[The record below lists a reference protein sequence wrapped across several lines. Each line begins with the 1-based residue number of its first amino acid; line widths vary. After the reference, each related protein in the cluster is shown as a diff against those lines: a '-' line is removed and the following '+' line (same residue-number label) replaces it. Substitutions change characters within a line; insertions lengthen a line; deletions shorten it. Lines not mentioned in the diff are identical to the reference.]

1 VPSDKAAE
9 AALAASVSEQGMKA
23 QAALLPFALLAFG
36 VSLPVFVWVAGHAAN
51 AEWMSA
57 AFATFAVGWGAFY
70 GVVNWLKTEAATDLR
85 MRARV
90 QILGGL
96 VWAVAIA
103 GLAAFAHYAGPV
115 RETLLL
121 LILGAAMVCVVLTAT
136 WLPSLLI
143 VAPVAVAGPLIAFFV
158 NPAADTAMARVAL
171 GAAALGLALALG
183 VNRILRRQYALI
195 AERERLLAERAE
207 QAESA
212 RRFARVKS
220 DLVDSLSDELRDGL
234 TGVSHVLTTAARG
247 RAAPT
252 RQQIG
257 VALDAVNELLAI
269 VGAGPAVEAEQPARR
284 LRILTVE
291 PDPLAAATLRASLEQ
306 LGHQVVHTTQAA
318 RAVELARICDLD
330 LAVCGD
336 PAAIPGLRDLP
347 GAAGATPIVAVIG
360 SDADE
365 AVSALASGA
374 DALLRRPIATTT
386 TARAIGDALAASRGV
401 ANDRQV
407 A

>member
-1 VPSDKAAE
+1 MPSDKSADT
-9 AALAASVSEQGMKA
+9 ALSAVVGEQGMKA

-51 AEWMSA
+51 AQWMSA
-57 AFATFAVGWGAFY
+57 AFAAFAVGWGAFY
-70 GVVNWLKTEAATDLR
+70 GVVNWLKTPAATDLR
-85 MRARV
+85 RRARV
-90 QILGGL
+90 QIMAGL
-96 VWAVAIA
+96 VWALAIT
-103 GLAAFAHYAGPV
+103 GLAAFANFAGPV

-121 LILGAAMVCVVLTAT
+121 LILGAAMVCMVFTAT

-143 VAPVAVAGPLIAFFV
+143 VAPVALAGPLVVLFLD
-158 NPAADTAMARVAL
+158 PADQPVARLAL
-171 GAAALGLALALG
+171 GAAALGLALALA
-183 VNRILRRQYALI
+183 VNRILRRQYALA
-195 AERERLLAERAE
+195 AERELLLAERAE
-207 QAESA
+207 QAEAA

-234 TGVSHVLTTAARG
+234 TGVAHVLAAAARG

-257 VALDAVNELLAI
+257 VALDSVNELLTI
-269 VGAGPAVEAEQPARR
+269 VGEGPAAPADEPTRR

-291 PDPLAAATLRASLEQ
+291 PDPLTAATLRASLEQ
-306 LGHQVVHTTQAA
+306 LGHQVVHTTQAT

-336 PAAIPGLRDLP
+336 PAAIAPLRALP
-347 GAAGATPIVAVIG
+347 GSAGATPIVAIVSGEI
-360 SDADE
+360 DE
-365 AVSALASGA
+365 AEAALGRGA
-374 DALLRRPIATTT
+374 DALVRRPLAMPAI
-386 TARAIGDALAASRGV
+386 ARAIADALAATRA

>member
-9 AALAASVSEQGMKA
+9 AALAASVGEQGMKA
-23 QAALLPFALLAFG
+23 QAALLPYALLAFG

-51 AEWMSA
+51 AQWMGA
-57 AFATFAVGWGAFY
+57 AFATFAVGWGSFY

-90 QILGGL
+90 QIMGGL
-96 VWAVAIA
+96 VWALAIA

-121 LILGAAMVCVVLTAT
+121 LILGAAMVCVIFTAT

-143 VAPVAVAGPLIAFFV
+143 VAPVAVAGPLIAFAI
-158 NPAADTAMARVAL
+158 PADAPMARVAL

-207 QAESA
+207 QAEAA

-220 DLVDSLSDELRDGL
+220 DLVDSLSEELRDGL
-234 TGVSHVLTTAARG
+234 TGVSHVLATAARG

-252 RQQIG
+252 RQQVG

-269 VGAGPAVEAEQPARR
+269 VGAAPVAEAEQPTRR

-306 LGHQVVHTTQAA
+306 LGHQVVHTTQSA

-336 PAAIPGLRDLP
+336 PAAIAGLRDLP

-365 AVSALASGA
+365 AVAALASGA

>member
-1 VPSDKAAE
+1 VPSEKSADN
-9 AALAASVSEQGMKA
+9 ALAAAVGEQGMKA

-51 AEWMSA
+51 AHWMSA
-57 AFATFAVGWGAFY
+57 AFAAFAVGWGAFY
-70 GVVNWLKTEAATDLR
+70 GVVNWLKTSAATDLR
-85 MRARV
+85 RRARV
-90 QILGGL
+90 QVMAGL
-96 VWAVAIA
+96 VWALAIA
-103 GLAAFAHYAGPV
+103 GLAAFAHFAGPV

-121 LILGAAMVCVVLTAT
+121 LILGAAMVCVVFTAT

-143 VAPVAVAGPLIAFFV
+143 VAPVAVAGPLV
-158 NPAADTAMARVAL
+158 VLSLEPADQPTARLAL
-171 GAAALGLALALG
+171 GAVALGLALAMV
-183 VNRILRRQYALI
+183 VNRILRRQYALA
-195 AERERLLAERAE
+195 AERELLLAERAE
-207 QAESA
+207 QAEAA

-234 TGVSHVLTTAARG
+234 TGVAHVLAAAARG

-257 VALDAVNELLAI
+257 VALDSVNELLNI
-269 VGAGPAVEAEQPARR
+269 VGEGAAAPADEPSRR
-284 LRILTVE
+284 LRVLTVE
-291 PDPLAAATLRASLEQ
+291 PDPLTAATLRASLEQ

-318 RAVELARICDLD
+318 RAIELARICELD

-336 PAAIPGLRDLP
+336 PAAIAPLRALP
-347 GAAGATPIVAVIG
+347 GGAGATPIVAIVGAEIG
-360 SDADE
+360 E
-365 AVSALASGA
+365 AEAALGQGA
-374 DALLRRPIATTT
+374 DALVRRPLAMPAI
-386 TARAIGDALAASRGV
+386 ARAIADAISATHA

>member
-1 VPSDKAAE
+1 MPSDKAAE

-36 VSLPVFVWVAGHAAN
+36 VSLPVFVWVGGHAAN
-51 AEWMSA
+51 AQWMGA

-90 QILGGL
+90 QIMGGL
-96 VWAVAIA
+96 VWALAIA

-115 RETLLL
+115 REALLL
-121 LILGAAMVCVVLTAT
+121 LILGAAMVCVIFTAT

-143 VAPVAVAGPLIAFFV
+143 VAPVAVAGPLIAFAI
-158 NPAADTAMARVAL
+158 PGDAPMARVAL

-183 VNRILRRQYALI
+183 VNRILRRQYALL

-207 QAESA
+207 QAEAA

-234 TGVSHVLTTAARG
+234 IGVSHVLVTAARG

-269 VGAGPAVEAEQPARR
+269 VGAGPAAEAEQQPARR
-284 LRILTVE
+284 LRVLTVE

-306 LGHQVVHTTQAA
+306 LGHQVVHTTQAV

-336 PAAIPGLRDLP
+336 AGAIAGLRDLP

-365 AVSALASGA
+365 AVAALAAGA

-386 TARAIGDALAASRGV
+386 TARAIGDALSASRGA

>member
-1 VPSDKAAE
+1 MSSDKSAE
-9 AALAASVSEQGMKA
+9 VALAAVVDEQGMKA

-51 AEWMSA
+51 AHWMGA
-57 AFATFAVGWGAFY
+57 AFGAFAVGWGAFY
-70 GVVNWLKTEAATDLR
+70 AVVNWLKTDAAADLR
-85 MRARV
+85 RRARV
-90 QILGGL
+90 QVMAGL
-96 VWAVAIA
+96 VWALTVA
-103 GLAAFAHYAGPV
+103 GLAAFAHFAGPV

-121 LILGAAMVCVVLTAT
+121 LILAAAMVCVVFTAT

-143 VAPVAVAGPLIAFFV
+143 VAPVAVAGPLIALSLH
-158 NPAADTAMARVAL
+158 PADQPTARLAL
-171 GAAALGLALALG
+171 GAAALGLALALV
-183 VNRILRRQYALI
+183 VNRILRRQYALA
-195 AERERLLAERAE
+195 AERELLLAERVA
-207 QAESA
+207 QAEAA

-234 TGVSHVLTTAARG
+234 TGVAHVLAAAARG

-269 VGAGPAVEAEQPARR
+269 VGEAPAAAPADEPARR

-291 PDPLAAATLRASLEQ
+291 PDPLTAATLRASLEQ
-306 LGHQVVHTTQAA
+306 LGHQVVHTPKAA

-336 PAAIPGLRDLP
+336 LAALGSLRALP
-347 GAAGATPIVAVIG
+347 GGAGETPIVAIVG
-360 SDADE
+360 SE
-365 AVSALASGA
+365 AGEAEAALAQGA
-374 DALLRRPIATTT
+374 DALVRRPLAMPAV
-386 TARAIGDALAASRGV
+386 ARAIADALSSTPA

>member
-1 VPSDKAAE
+1 VPSDKTDD
-9 AALAASVSEQGMKA
+9 AALAASVGEQGMRA

-36 VSLPVFVWVAGHAAN
+36 ASLPVFVWVAGHAAN

-57 AFATFAVGWGAFY
+57 AFTTFAVGWGAFY
-70 GVVNWLKTEAATDLR
+70 GIVNWLKTEAAADLR

-90 QILGGL
+90 QVMGGL
-96 VWAVAIA
+96 VWALAIA

-121 LILGAAMVCVVLTAT
+121 LILGAAMVCVVFTAT

-143 VAPVAVAGPLIAFFV
+143 VAPVAVAGPLIALFA
-158 NPAADTAMARVAL
+158 NPAEAPMARIAL
-171 GAAALGLALALG
+171 GASALGLALALG
-183 VNRILRRQYALI
+183 VNRILRRQYALV

-207 QAESA
+207 QAEAA

-234 TGVSHVLTTAARG
+234 TGVSHVLTAAARS

-252 RQQIG
+252 RQQVG

-269 VGAGPAVEAEQPARR
+269 VGAGPAGEAEQPARR
-284 LRILTVE
+284 LRVLTME

-306 LGHQVVHTTQAA
+306 LGHQVVHTTQAT

-330 LAVCGD
+330 LAICGD
-336 PAAIPGLRDLP
+336 PAAIAGLRDLP
-347 GAAGATPIVAVIG
+347 GAAGATPIIAVIG
-360 SDADE
+360 TDADE
-365 AVSALASGA
+365 AVAALASGA
-374 DALLRRPIATTT
+374 DALLRRPIATTA
-386 TARAIGDALAASRGV
+386 TARAIGDALSASRGA

>member
-1 VPSDKAAE
+1 MPSEKSVDT
-9 AALAASVSEQGMKA
+9 ALATVVGEQGMKA

-36 VSLPVFVWVAGHAAN
+36 VSLPIFVWVAGHAAN
-51 AEWMSA
+51 AHWMSA
-57 AFATFAVGWGAFY
+57 AFAAFAVGWGAFY
-70 GVVNWLKTEAATDLR
+70 GVVNWLKTPAATDLR
-85 MRARV
+85 RRARV
-90 QILGGL
+90 QILAGL
-96 VWAVAIA
+96 IWALAIA
-103 GLAAFAHYAGPV
+103 GLAAFAHFAGPV

-121 LILGAAMVCVVLTAT
+121 LILAAAMVCVVFTAT

-143 VAPVAVAGPLIAFFV
+143 VAPVAVAGPLMALFLD
-158 NPAADTAMARVAL
+158 PADQPTARLAL
-171 GAAALGLALALG
+171 GAAALGLALALA
-183 VNRILRRQYALI
+183 VNRILRRQYALA
-195 AERERLLAERAE
+195 AERELLLAERAE
-207 QAESA
+207 QAEAA

-234 TGVSHVLTTAARG
+234 TGVAHVLAAAARG

-257 VALDAVNELLAI
+257 VALDSVNELLNI
-269 VGAGPAVEAEQPARR
+269 VGEGAAAPADEPGRR

-291 PDPLAAATLRASLEQ
+291 PDPLTAATLRASLEQ

-318 RAVELARICDLD
+318 RAVELARICELD

-336 PAAIPGLRDLP
+336 PAAIAPLRALP
-347 GAAGATPIVAVIG
+347 GGAGATPIVAIVGAEIG
-360 SDADE
+360 E
-365 AVSALASGA
+365 AEAALGQGA
-374 DALLRRPIATTT
+374 DALVRRPLALPAI
-386 TARAIGDALAASRGV
+386 ARAIADALSATQA